1 MSKSHS
7 YHLTPLFRAEEGPA
21 GPPLGLYLLEVLS
34 CGVSDRHLRVPEKG
48 QDAKEPLVCQWGSP
62 TIQLQNP
69 VHKMKTVLVVTWIRK
84 ETGAVGA
91 WGGDSTVIPP
101 VCGATTSGNRWFEF
115 KVERHI
121 HPCVYTS
128 EGLFRVSC

>member
-1 MSKSHS
+1 MVYKN
-7 YHLTPLFRAEEGPA
+7 LILFSLS
-21 GPPLGLYLLEVLS
+21 LG
-34 CGVSDRHLRVPEKG
+34 HAVPG
-48 QDAKEPLVCQWGSP
+48 A
-62 TIQLQNP
+62 
-69 VHKMKTVLVVTWIRK
+69 VVTWIRK

-91 WGGDSTVIPP
+91 WGGDSTVTAP